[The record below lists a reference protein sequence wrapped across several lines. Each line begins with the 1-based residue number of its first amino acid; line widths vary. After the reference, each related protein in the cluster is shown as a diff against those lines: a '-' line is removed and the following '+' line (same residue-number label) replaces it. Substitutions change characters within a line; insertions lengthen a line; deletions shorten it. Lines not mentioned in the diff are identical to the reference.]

1 MCNFTIKMGFSWT
14 KIHQI
19 VWKCS
24 KFAKSP
30 KNRPKSPKIT
40 QNRLK
45 SHQIRRW
52 IWISLTLPISKLS
65 KILKFHAQMAIW
77 QLFEKWT
84 VFFQCILKHNPCD
97 SSVAPLILGKMA
109 SDRQFLTKIHK
120 VGLVWSLTLVSID
133 KLTKKPK
140 FQTFIVVRAK
150 KYAPCRRIWQ
160 TQKFIAFCNVNL
172 LKWISIKVCLR

>member
-1 MCNFTIKMGFSWT
+1 MFFLQN
-14 KIHQI
+14 
-19 VWKCS
+19 
-24 KFAKSP
+24 P
-30 KNRPKSPKIT
+30 PKIAP
-40 QNRLK
+40 NRRF
-45 SHQIRRW
+45 SNIWRRIR
-52 IWISLTLPISKLS
+52 ICLTLPISKLS

-133 KLTKKPK
+133 KITKNTK
-140 FQTFIVVRAK
+140 FQTFIVVPLAK
-150 KYAPCRRIWQ
+150 YSSWARSRQPLLIFNNNLNVVSTNVKSVQ
-160 TQKFIAFCNVNL
+160 TYPPESG
-172 LKWISIKVCLR
+172 IS